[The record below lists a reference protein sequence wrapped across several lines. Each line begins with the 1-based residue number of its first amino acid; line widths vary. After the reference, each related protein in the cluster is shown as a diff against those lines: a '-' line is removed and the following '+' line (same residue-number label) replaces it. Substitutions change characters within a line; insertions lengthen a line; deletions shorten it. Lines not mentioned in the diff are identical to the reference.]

1 MRGLH
6 RFLIIALLAVSIT
19 ASTASARSSGTA
31 PTRAQIRA
39 AVRGAERS
47 RFLWAT
53 INICN
58 TPRHR
63 DVIGIRAQMP
73 ALGFS
78 AQLRMHFG
86 VDYFSPENATF
97 KPYPGAGDLVRLGAP
112 SQGDY
117 QSGTSFRFPSHA
129 GLLRGRVTFEWRL
142 GVQTIA
148 RTDRVTALGHPQAMY
163 GDPQRFS
170 SEKCLIP

>member
-1 MRGLH
+1 MLGPYRL
-6 RFLIIALLAVSIT
+6 LVIALLAVSIT
-19 ASTASARSSGTA
+19 PSAAFARPRGPA

-53 INICN
+53 VNICN
-58 TPRHR
+58 TARHR

-86 VDYFSPENATF
+86 VDYFSSESATF
-97 KPYPGAGDLVRLGAP
+97 KPYPGADDLVELGAFT
-112 SQGDY
+112 QGDY

-142 GVQTIA
+142 GAQTIA